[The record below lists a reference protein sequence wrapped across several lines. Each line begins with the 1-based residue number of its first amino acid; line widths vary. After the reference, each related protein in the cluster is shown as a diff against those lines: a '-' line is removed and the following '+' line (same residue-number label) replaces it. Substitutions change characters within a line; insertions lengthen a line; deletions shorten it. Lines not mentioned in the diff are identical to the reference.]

1 MLTHTHTASSSH
13 ATPTSNELDRVK
25 KPAYFDS
32 ARRNRHLLV
41 KNNWFGGITV
51 IIINRFGPRP
61 PSRKRQRMSAVK
73 TPIIADN
80 NQCWMTD
87 GRTGENV
94 KLNQG
99 GRQLRQVRKEDN
111 VGNVALLLD
120 LVVAPRVVSQQF
132 TKGNWRSRRRD
143 AARRRRP
150 RPGSC
155 IGDESRK
162 SQHI

>member
-1 MLTHTHTASSSH
+1 MLTHTASSGVG
-13 ATPTSNELDRVK
+13 ARAVPLPTSNELDGGK

-32 ARRNRHLLV
+32 ARATRDTLSS
-41 KNNWFGGITV
+41 ITGSV
-51 IIINRFGPRP
+51 ASPPSSSTGLGLP

-80 NQCWMTD
+80 NECWMTD

-120 LVVAPRVVSQQF
+120 LVVAPSP
-132 TKGNWRSRRRD
+132 SR
-143 AARRRRP
+143 
-150 RPGSC
+150 
-155 IGDESRK
+155 ESTI
-162 SQHI
+162 H

>member
-1 MLTHTHTASSSH
+1 
-13 ATPTSNELDRVK
+13 
-25 KPAYFDS
+25 
-32 ARRNRHLLV
+32 
-41 KNNWFGGITV
+41 
-51 IIINRFGPRP
+51 
-61 PSRKRQRMSAVK
+61 
-73 TPIIADN
+73 
-80 NQCWMTD
+80 MTD

-155 IGDESRK
+155 IGDESRNTFRRRRR
-162 SQHI
+162 

>member
-1 MLTHTHTASSSH
+1 
-13 ATPTSNELDRVK
+13 
-25 KPAYFDS
+25 
-32 ARRNRHLLV
+32 
-41 KNNWFGGITV
+41 
-51 IIINRFGPRP
+51 
-61 PSRKRQRMSAVK
+61 
-73 TPIIADN
+73 
-80 NQCWMTD
+80 MTD

-143 AARRRRP
+143 AAVRRRDGGVRP
-150 RPGSC
+150 SVRVRVHASEMNLATHFAANKC
-155 IGDESRK
+155 LK
-162 SQHI
+162 SQTGKGV

>member
-1 MLTHTHTASSSH
+1 
-13 ATPTSNELDRVK
+13 
-25 KPAYFDS
+25 
-32 ARRNRHLLV
+32 
-41 KNNWFGGITV
+41 
-51 IIINRFGPRP
+51 
-61 PSRKRQRMSAVK
+61 MSAVK

-80 NQCWMTD
+80 NECWMTD

-155 IGDESRK
+155 IGDESRNTFRRRRR
-162 SQHI
+162 